1 MCGGGSLV
9 NRLFT
14 SGVCIYAKKKKKVVF
29 ISGDYLA
36 EQTSKYHKCVF
47 ATELIFYYN
56 LKNPM
61 EEILQAF
68 CQGNQGDADFWSR
81 PTTILSSRRHSCTL
95 LPLFTV

>member
-61 EEILQAF
+61 ERNPTGLL
-68 CQGNQGDADFWSR
+68 SR
-81 PTTILSSRRHSCTL
+81 EPGRC
-95 LPLFTV
+95 